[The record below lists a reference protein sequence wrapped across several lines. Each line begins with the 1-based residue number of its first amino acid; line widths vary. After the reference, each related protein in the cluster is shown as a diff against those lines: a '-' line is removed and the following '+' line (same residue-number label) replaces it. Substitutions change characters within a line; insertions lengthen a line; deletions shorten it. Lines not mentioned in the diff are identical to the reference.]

1 MKNIVKMI
9 AMIAAVFCVALAVPR
24 SVCAADDTET
34 KKHYFIMYIEGN
46 YKYEC
51 FVEGSEVVAYY
62 SVGCG
67 YDYSKHAYEVQSA
80 QEAPRFNF
88 YRLNSSGTAV
98 ESVKARY
105 SKRYVLTDGEWILE
119 HDYST
124 DETPFPTI
132 LSMYSGG
139 HNIYSGT
146 TYDLSGSDI
155 DLLAVDINERMVVPQ
170 KDGSKKYVLQNHD
183 IKTNLYSYLI
193 DGIFT
198 DLGNHYAFTLHEDM
212 ESIVPIVQFSGS
224 SWSVSSN
231 LDAAL
236 SVTYDE
242 ENGIVSW
249 KDFTVDKTRVKKK
262 GVIAVFYTNA
272 GGGNYFTYRTPLD
285 GTSYSVSLGDT
296 DLGNWTNGR
305 YTRMMFIPYYLG
317 TDHKFYIGSGSWID
331 IAEDSVVATRS
342 ASKMLTKIKSSTSS
356 GGVLPD
362 KAQGSGG
369 SEPSDFQYDSSIPVP
384 RLRFTGT
391 LNFYIENASDDYFV
405 EIQGRHYTVDDIELF
420 KQNLLWKYKYS
431 TVLKNDLSVWVDV
444 QRRKLS
450 RGNFDLL
457 DLGSESFENLLFS
470 YPIENRNYYGGSN
483 ALGNYLSGYSDALSQ
498 LKTVL
503 LPVPGTLLNGT
514 EIYIRFYTID
524 DQNICHYGKWCHWY
538 DNMGDPDGSSASQWD
553 DKENM
558 FTENQSESGLT
569 DSAKDQIEESG
580 YSKSDSD
587 VSSSYNNTSSWDS
600 KASDSVFAVISSIV
614 SSLGAFPNLIA
625 KVCSFL
631 PDWALIL
638 IGVGIGFVVLLRFVG
653 R

>member
-1 MKNIVKMI
+1 MKNIAKMI

-24 SVCAADDTET
+24 SVCAADDAET
-34 KKHYFIMYIEGN
+34 TRHYFTCYTSATQKIE
-46 YKYEC
+46 Y
-51 FVEGSEVVAYY
+51 FVEGSDMVIVTK
-62 SVGCG
+62 SQGSS
-67 YDYSKHAYEVQSA
+67 YDFSKHYYETCLNRYF
-80 QEAPRFNF
+80 EF
-88 YRLNSSGTAV
+88 YRLNADSSGV
-98 ESVKARY
+98 ELIYPRKYKEYTLSDGVWTVTTDYAASNYPEYRAY
-105 SKRYVLTDGEWILE
+105 PSMINFYVDFSQMDCDILE
-119 HDYST
+119 VNLLDRGTAFNKGTGQMEYKTVDHD
-124 DETPFPTI
+124 
-132 LSMYSGG
+132 LK
-139 HNIYSGT
+139 
-146 TYDLSGSDI
+146 
-155 DLLAVDINERMVVPQ
+155 A
-170 KDGSKKYVLQNHD
+170 
-183 IKTNLYSYLI
+183 NLYSYLLN
-193 DGIFT
+193 GTFT
-198 DLGNHYAFTLHEDM
+198 DYGKNYIFVSHSDAKTLVPGFAPASKNGTLQQA
-212 ESIVPIVQFSGS
+212 SISITV
-224 SWSVSSN
+224 N
-231 LDAAL
+231 
-236 SVTYDE
+236 YDE
-242 ENGIVSW
+242 ESGVVSW
-249 KDFTVDKTRVKKK
+249 NDFFTVEENTVFK
-262 GVIAVFYTNA
+262 GVLALFEVSPGSEQFA
-272 GGGNYFTYRTPLD
+272 YRTVLT
-285 GTSYSVSLGDT
+285 GSSYKISLGGCDFNNKDKRYST
-296 DLGNWTNGR
+296 LILRPYYINTNGS
-305 YTRMMFIPYYLG
+305 IYYG
-317 TDHKFYIGSGSWID
+317 GAQTVVID
-331 IAEDSVVATRS
+331 ADSVAATRS
-342 ASKMLTKIKSSTSS
+342 ASSMLTQVKISTSS

-362 KAQGSGG
+362 KALGSGG

-457 DLGSESFENLLFS
+457 DLGSESFENLLLS

-524 DQNICHYGKWCHWY
+524 DQNTCHYGKWCHWY

-600 KASDSVFAVISSIV
+600 KASDSVFSVISSIV
-614 SSLGAFPNLIA
+614 SNLGAFPNLIA

-631 PDWALIL
+631 PDWAFIL

>member
-1 MKNIVKMI
+1 MDYKTVNHNTESNIFSYLLNGTFTDYGKNYVFLLHENLLDIV
-9 AMIAAVFCVALAVPR
+9 P
-24 SVCAADDTET
+24 E
-34 KKHYFIMYIEGN
+34 MY
-46 YKYEC
+46 
-51 FVEGSEVVAYY
+51 
-62 SVGCG
+62 
-67 YDYSKHAYEVQSA
+67 
-80 QEAPRFNF
+80 R
-88 YRLNSSGTAV
+88 
-98 ESVKARY
+98 
-105 SKRYVLTDGEWILE
+105 
-119 HDYST
+119 
-124 DETPFPTI
+124 
-132 LSMYSGG
+132 SGG
-139 HNIYSGT
+139 GAISNSTASIS
-146 TYDLSGSDI
+146 I
-155 DLLAVDINERMVVPQ
+155 D
-170 KDGSKKYVLQNHD
+170 
-183 IKTNLYSYLI
+183 
-193 DGIFT
+193 
-198 DLGNHYAFTLHEDM
+198 
-212 ESIVPIVQFSGS
+212 
-224 SWSVSSN
+224 
-231 LDAAL
+231 
-236 SVTYDE
+236 YDE

-249 KDFTVDKTRVKKK
+249 SDFVVDEENTLKK
-262 GVIAVFYTNA
+262 GVIALFYYR
-272 GGGNYFTYRTPLD
+272 GDKGNGSDYYRTILT
-285 GTSYSVSLGDT
+285 GTSYKISLGGCDFSDST
-296 DLGNWTNGR
+296 MR
-305 YTRMMFIPYYLG
+305 YTGISFIPYYINKNGSLYLG
-317 TDHKFYIGSGSWID
+317 KIAYLNID
-331 IAEDSVVATRS
+331 ADSVAATRS

-356 GGVLPD
+356 SGVLPD
-362 KAQGSGG
+362 KAHGSGG

-384 RLRFTGT
+384 RLCFTGT

-457 DLGSESFENLLFS
+457 DLGSESFENLLLS

-483 ALGNYLSGYSDALSQ
+483 AFGNYLSGYSDALSQ

-524 DQNICHYGKWCHWY
+524 DQNTCHYGKWCHWY

-614 SSLGAFPNLIA
+614 SNLGAFPNLIA

-631 PDWALIL
+631 PDWTLIL